1 MTIHAIKRVCLNY
14 SLWVLAL
21 LAFSSVNTVA
31 RADEQVSNLNQS
43 AVQTDYLAWNNSD
56 LSYWL
61 NQYVGVG
68 IDRRQLIIP
77 NQSDA
82 ITSTNL
88 VIGTQLSERF
98 IVAGNAGFLS
108 WSANNSEHTVP
119 KSKDSIYWGLSTH
132 WLISKQV
139 SLKAQWQQIELN
151 QKEQRLMMGVDVK
164 LSF

>member
-1 MTIHAIKRVCLNY
+1 
-14 SLWVLAL
+14 LWVLAL
-21 LAFSSVNTVA
+21 LALSSVNSVA
-31 RADEQVSNLNQS
+31 RADEQVSNFNQS

-68 IDRRQLIIP
+68 IDRRQITTP
-77 NQSDA
+77 SQPDV

-88 VIGTQLSERF
+88 VIGTQLSQRF

-108 WSANNSEHTVP
+108 WSANNNEHIVP
-119 KSKDSIYWGLSTH
+119 KLKDSIYWGVSTH
-132 WLISKQV
+132 WRISKQV